1 MIEEEEGVSLQMT
14 TYKKHDQY
22 LQNTQTDRIQV
33 NTADTRYDHFFYEL
47 LLIDYEEPSYSL
59 KYQGIHWYCIYQRG
73 LPLH

>member
-1 MIEEEEGVSLQMT
+1 MT

-33 NTADTRYDHFFYEL
+33 NTADTRYDHFVYEL

-59 KYQGIHWYCIYQRG
+59 KYQGIH
-73 LPLH
+73 